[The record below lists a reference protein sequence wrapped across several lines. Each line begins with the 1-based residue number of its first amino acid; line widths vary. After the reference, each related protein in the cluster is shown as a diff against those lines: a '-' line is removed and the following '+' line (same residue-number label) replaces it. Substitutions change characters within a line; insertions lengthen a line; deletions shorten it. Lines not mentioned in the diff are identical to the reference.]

1 MSYGGNAR
9 ALTFFKQHGWTDGGK
24 SEAKYTSRAAELY
37 RQLLAREVYQSGMN
51 GNINP
56 PKNIQSTMTISHD
69 SLSNDDFIE
78 QIQSESQD
86 KGKPEPEVLTIP
98 VASHP
103 SSNTG
108 RRPVSLG
115 AKKVTATKA
124 GSLGVKKLTSKVCFH
139 DVLHFILILASP
151 QLLLLLFL
159 HIVSGIY
166 DMLSILASLKF

>member
-24 SEAKYTSRAAELY
+24 TEAKYTSRAAELY
-37 RQLLAREVYQSGMN
+37 RQLLAREVYQSGIT

-56 PKNIQSTMTISHD
+56 PTNIQSTLAISHD

-86 KGKPEPEVLTIP
+86 KGKPEVVPIP

-115 AKKVTATKA
+115 ARKVTAAKA

-139 DVLHFILILASP
+139 DMLHMILILASP
-151 QLLLLLFL
+151 QLLL
-159 HIVSGIY
+159 
-166 DMLSILASLKF
+166 